1 MLKVFLL
8 SHFCQVVRR
17 LAKNGFF
24 HKLYA
29 MDLARL
35 CLTNRL
41 ITVDDFQKIFTSY
54 NRMKVDNNP
63 LMDFVL
69 DILNNSFI
77 HSQSPK
83 KYYETL
89 KNILE
94 NKVGSRTIIHS
105 AEHKLFLKFEK
116 LEKSPD
122 ERTLGSGELFAVI
135 KYSKFDSECFQ
146 ESFGATNGLRA
157 CLC

>member
-1 MLKVFLL
+1 
-8 SHFCQVVRR
+8 
-17 LAKNGFF
+17 
-24 HKLYA
+24 
-29 MDLARL
+29 
-35 CLTNRL
+35 
-41 ITVDDFQKIFTSY
+41 
-54 NRMKVDNNP
+54 MKVDNDP

-77 HSQSPK
+77 RSQSQK

-122 ERTLGSGELFAVI
+122 ERTLRSGELFAVI

-146 ESFGATNGLRA
+146 ESFGATSGLRA
-157 CLC
+157 CLCWKVFQRMKSFLWVRGGLGGGGIEGQLGTVEGAKEIMITW